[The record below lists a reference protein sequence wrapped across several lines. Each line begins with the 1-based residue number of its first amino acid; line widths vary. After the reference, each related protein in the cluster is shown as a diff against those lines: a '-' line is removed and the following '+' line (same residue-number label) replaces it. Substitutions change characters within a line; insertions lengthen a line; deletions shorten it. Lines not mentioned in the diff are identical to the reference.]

1 MDRDKSGSQETRELV
16 LGELTV
22 TFHDKALGPGPCR
35 QTSASLAFS
44 CSLKTLIK
52 LFWSEG

>member
-16 LGELTV
+16 FGELTV